1 MTALISSSLP
11 LAQPVSDA
19 KTSQPSASAKP
30 IAADEATPL
39 TEAVTLSDAAQTST
53 QLLTSARQADGVDH
67 AMVARVRNALAG
79 GNYNVAPEDL
89 ARAMVTVLKASA
101 K

>member
-11 LAQPVSDA
+11 PAQPVTDA

-30 IAADEATPL
+30 AAPAEATL
-39 TEAVTLSDAAQTST
+39 STEAVTLSDTAQTST
-53 QLLTSARQADGVDH
+53 QLLAAAHQADGVDQ
-67 AMVARVRNALAG
+67 ATVARVRNALAG

-89 ARAMVTVLKASA
+89 ARAMVTVLKASG